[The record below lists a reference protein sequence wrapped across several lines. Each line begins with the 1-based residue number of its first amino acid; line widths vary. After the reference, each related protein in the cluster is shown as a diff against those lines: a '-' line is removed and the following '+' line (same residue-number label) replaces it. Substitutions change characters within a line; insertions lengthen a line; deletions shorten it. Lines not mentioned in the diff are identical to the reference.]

1 MRFLVFIRYFIEFF
15 LYKIVFVILNLFS
28 RKFSKNIFSYSFMLL
43 GRLSK
48 YNKIAKNNCKIV
60 FSDFSDKEI
69 TKIINNS
76 WKNLGKNLYELNNL
90 KKLIDDKSAIKILG
104 LEKLKKIKKENS
116 PVIFFSI
123 HSGNWEICVPI
134 LDKSGFNIGAIYR
147 HINNVFFDRYIFKKR
162 TDSLKTKNSFYT
174 PKGKLSAKEIL
185 EGVINNKNIFLLV
198 DQKDSAGSFI
208 NFFGKKVKTQTGF
221 LKIARKY
228 NLKIIPMKN
237 IRLPNNTLQITFE
250 KPLEHNKNQVS
261 DDEKMLEINSIVERW
276 IKEDPENWFWQ
287 HKRFS

>member
-48 YNKIAKNNCKIV
+48 YNKIAKDNCKIV

-90 KKLIDDKSAIKILG
+90 KKLIDDKNAIKILG

-198 DQKDSAGSFI
+198 DQKDSAGTLI
-208 NFFGKKVKTQTGF
+208 NFFGRKVKTQTGF

-228 NLKIIPMKN
+228 NLKIIPMRN
-237 IRLPNNTLQITFE
+237 IRLPDNTLQITFE
-250 KPLEHNKNQVS
+250 EPLGHSNDNIS
-261 DDEKMLEINSIVERW
+261 DDKKMLEINAIVERW
-276 IKEDPENWFWQ
+276 IRESPENWFWQ
-287 HKRFS
+287 HKRFN

>member
-15 LYKIVFVILNLFS
+15 LFKIVFIILRLFS
-28 RKFSKNIFSYSFMLL
+28 RKFSKKIFSYSFMLL

-90 KKLIDDKSAIKILG
+90 KKLIDDKNAIKILG

-116 PVIFFSI
+116 QVIFFSI
-123 HSGNWEICVPI
+123 HYGNWEICVPI

-198 DQKDSAGSFI
+198 DQKDSAGTLI
-208 NFFGKKVKTQTGF
+208 NFFGRKVKTQTGF

-228 NLKIIPMKN
+228 NLKIIPMRN
-237 IRLPNNTLQITFE
+237 IRLPDNTLQITFE
-250 KPLEHNKNQVS
+250 EPLDHSNDNIS
-261 DDEKMLEINSIVERW
+261 DDKKMLEINAIVERW
-276 IKEDPENWFWQ
+276 IRESPENWFWQ
-287 HKRFS
+287 HKRFN

>member
-28 RKFSKNIFSYSFMLL
+28 KKFSKNIFSYSFMLL
-43 GRLSK
+43 GKLSK

-90 KKLIDDKSAIKILG
+90 KKLIDDKNAIKILG

-198 DQKDSAGSFI
+198 DQKDSAGTLI
-208 NFFGKKVKTQTGF
+208 NFFGRKVKTQTGF

-228 NLKIIPMKN
+228 NLKIIPMRN
-237 IRLPNNTLQITFE
+237 IRLPDNTLQITFE
-250 KPLEHNKNQVS
+250 EPLGHSNDNIS
-261 DDEKMLEINSIVERW
+261 DDKKMLEINAIVERW
-276 IKEDPENWFWQ
+276 IRESPENWFWQ
-287 HKRFS
+287 HKRFN

>member
-15 LYKIVFVILNLFS
+15 LYKIIFIILNLFS
-28 RKFSKNIFSYSFMLL
+28 PKFSKNIFSYSFMFL

-60 FSDFSDKEI
+60 FSDFSDEEI
-69 TKIINNS
+69 RKIINNS

-90 KKLIDDKSAIKILG
+90 KKLIDDKNAIKILG

-116 PVIFFSI
+116 QVIFFSI

-198 DQKDSAGSFI
+198 DQKDSAGTLI
-208 NFFGKKVKTQTGF
+208 NFFGRKVKTQTGF

-237 IRLPNNTLQITFE
+237 IRLPDNTLQITFE
-250 KPLEHNKNQVS
+250 EPLDHSNENIS
-261 DDEKMLEINSIVERW
+261 DDKKMLEINAIVERW
-276 IKEDPENWFWQ
+276 IRENPENWFWQ
-287 HKRFS
+287 HKRFN

>member
-1 MRFLVFIRYFIEFF
+1 MFI
-15 LYKIVFVILNLFS
+15 
-28 RKFSKNIFSYSFMLL
+28 

-69 TKIINNS
+69 TKIVNSS

-90 KKLIDDKSAIKILG
+90 KKLIDDKNAIEILG

-116 PVIFFSI
+116 SVIFFSI

-147 HINNVFFDRYIFKKR
+147 HINNVFFDRYILKKR

-185 EGVINNKNIFLLV
+185 EGVINNKNIFLLI
-198 DQKDSAGSFI
+198 DQKDSAGTFI

-228 NLKIIPMKN
+228 NLKIIPVRN
-237 IRLPNNTLQITFE
+237 IRLPDNTLQITFE
-250 KPLEHNKNQVS
+250 DPLAHSDNNIS
-261 DDEKMLEINSIVERW
+261 DDKKMLEINAIVEKW
-276 IKEDPENWFWQ
+276 IRESPENWFWQ
-287 HKRFS
+287 HKRFN

>member
-15 LYKIVFVILNLFS
+15 LYKIIFIILNLFS
-28 RKFSKNIFSYSFMLL
+28 PKFSKNIFSYSFMFL

-69 TKIINNS
+69 TQIINNS

-90 KKLIDDKSAIKILG
+90 KKLIDDKNAIKILG

-198 DQKDSAGSFI
+198 DQKDSAGTLI
-208 NFFGKKVKTQTGF
+208 NFFGRKVKTQTGF

-237 IRLPNNTLQITFE
+237 IRLPDNTLQITFE
-250 KPLEHNKNQVS
+250 EPLGHSNDNIS
-261 DDEKMLEINSIVERW
+261 DDKKMLEINAIVERW
-276 IKEDPENWFWQ
+276 IRESPENWFWQ
-287 HKRFS
+287 HKRFN

>member
-15 LYKIVFVILNLFS
+15 LYKIILVILNLFS

-60 FSDFSDKEI
+60 FSNLSDKEI

-90 KKLIDDKSAIKILG
+90 KKLIDDKNAIKILG

-198 DQKDSAGSFI
+198 DQKDSAGTLI
-208 NFFGKKVKTQTGF
+208 NFFGRKVKTQTGF

-228 NLKIIPMKN
+228 NLKIIPMRN
-237 IRLPNNTLQITFE
+237 IRLPDNTLQITFE
-250 KPLEHNKNQVS
+250 EPLGHSNDNIS
-261 DDEKMLEINSIVERW
+261 DDKKMLEINAIVERW
-276 IKEDPENWFWQ
+276 IRESPENWFWQ
-287 HKRFS
+287 HKRFN

>member
-1 MRFLVFIRYFIEFF
+1 MRILVLIRYLIEFF
-15 LYKIVFVILNLFS
+15 LFKIFFIVLSLFS
-28 RKFSKNIFSYSFMLL
+28 RKIAKIIFSYSFMFL

-60 FSDFSDKEI
+60 FSEISDKEI
-69 TKIINNS
+69 TKIINDS

-90 KKLIDDKSAIKILG
+90 KKLIDDKNSIEVLG
-104 LEKLKKIKKENS
+104 LENLKKIKKENS
-116 PVIFFSI
+116 PAIFFSI

-134 LDKSGFNIGAIYR
+134 LDKSGFNVGAIYR
-147 HINNVFFDRYIFKKR
+147 HINNVFFDKYIFKKR

-198 DQKDSAGSFI
+198 DQKDSAGTFI
-208 NFFGKKVKTQTGF
+208 NFFGKMVKTQTGF

-228 NLKIIPMKN
+228 DLKIIPMRN
-237 IRLPNNTLQITFE
+237 IRLPDNTLQITFE
-250 KPLEHNKNQVS
+250 DPLGHSNENIS
-261 DDEKMLEINSIVERW
+261 DDTKMLEINAIVERW
-276 IKEDPENWFWQ
+276 IRESPENWFWQ
-287 HKRFS
+287 HKRFN

>member
-48 YNKIAKNNCKIV
+48 YNKIAKDNCKIV

-69 TKIINNS
+69 TQIINNS

-90 KKLIDDKSAIKILG
+90 KKLIDDKNAIKILG

-198 DQKDSAGSFI
+198 DQKDSAGTLI
-208 NFFGKKVKTQTGF
+208 NFFGRKVKTQTGF

-228 NLKIIPMKN
+228 NLKIIPMRN
-237 IRLPNNTLQITFE
+237 IRLPDNTLQITFE
-250 KPLEHNKNQVS
+250 EPLGHSNDNIS
-261 DDEKMLEINSIVERW
+261 DDKKMLEINAIVERW
-276 IKEDPENWFWQ
+276 IRESPENWFWQ
-287 HKRFS
+287 HKRFN

>member
-28 RKFSKNIFSYSFMLL
+28 KKFSKNIFSYSFMLL

-90 KKLIDDKSAIKILG
+90 KKLIEDKNAIKILG

-198 DQKDSAGSFI
+198 DQKDSAGTLI
-208 NFFGKKVKTQTGF
+208 NFFGRKVKTQTGF

-228 NLKIIPMKN
+228 NLKIIPMRN
-237 IRLPNNTLQITFE
+237 IRLPDNTLQITFE
-250 KPLEHNKNQVS
+250 EPLGHSNDNIS
-261 DDEKMLEINSIVERW
+261 DDKKMLEINAIVERW
-276 IKEDPENWFWQ
+276 IRESPENWFWQ
-287 HKRFS
+287 HKRFN

>member
-15 LYKIVFVILNLFS
+15 LYKIVFVILSLFS
-28 RKFSKNIFSYSFMLL
+28 RKFSKKIFSYSFMLL

-90 KKLIDDKSAIKILG
+90 KKLIDDKNAIKILG

-198 DQKDSAGSFI
+198 DQKDSAGTLI

-228 NLKIIPMKN
+228 NLKIIPIKN
-237 IRLPNNTLQITFE
+237 IRLPDNTLQITFE
-250 KPLEHNKNQVS
+250 EPLGHSNDKIS
-261 DDEKMLEINSIVERW
+261 DDKKMLEINAIVERW
-276 IKEDPENWFWQ
+276 IRESPENWFWQ
-287 HKRFS
+287 HKRFN

>member
-15 LYKIVFVILNLFS
+15 LYKIVFVILSLFS
-28 RKFSKNIFSYSFMLL
+28 KKFSKNIFSYSFMLL

-90 KKLIDDKSAIKILG
+90 KKLIDDKNAIKILG

-198 DQKDSAGSFI
+198 DQKDSAGTLI
-208 NFFGKKVKTQTGF
+208 NFFGRKVKTQTGF

-228 NLKIIPMKN
+228 NLKIIPMRN
-237 IRLPNNTLQITFE
+237 IRLPDNTLQITFE
-250 KPLEHNKNQVS
+250 EALDHSNNNIS
-261 DDEKMLEINSIVERW
+261 DDKKMLEINAIVERW
-276 IKEDPENWFWQ
+276 IRESPENWFWQ
-287 HKRFS
+287 HKRFN